1 MTRQRRPC
9 KQGRCGRRETWLDDP
24 RLAGNPVARAHARAS
39 GEPATSSA
47 AGSRIGRA
55 LVFVVVLPVI
65 VFLVSNPVGWLL
77 LFWLCLGFG
86 LLFGFGGIL

>member
-1 MTRQRRPC
+1 MRT
-9 KQGRCGRRETWLDDP
+9 QGTSWLEDP

-39 GEPATSSA
+39 RDPATSSA
-47 AGSRIGRA
+47 TGSRIGRA
-55 LVFVVVLPVI
+55 LVLLVVLPAI
-65 VFLVSNPVGWLL
+65 LFLVSNPVGRLL